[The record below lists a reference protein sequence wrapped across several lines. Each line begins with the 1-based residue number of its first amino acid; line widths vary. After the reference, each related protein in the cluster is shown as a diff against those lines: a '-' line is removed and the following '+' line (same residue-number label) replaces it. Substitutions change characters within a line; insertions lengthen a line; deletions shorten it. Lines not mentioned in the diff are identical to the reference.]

1 VLPIPSVADL
11 ADFTGRPEQTFS
23 AFARSALIQAALLLS
38 IRAELNNDD
47 FDGLDSDDQQ
57 MVLFGVMDMADFI
70 YLRKPYQQLIASPL
84 TNETIG
90 SYSYGK
96 AQQQVGRNAAALEL
110 GAETT
115 GRIWYDLAYQLLA
128 KRTRAGGVFSGGI
141 TVFEEGSRVD
151 QVELLVRIEDNRLVL
166 VGPQDRDQR
175 TVPFDINAPLF
186 PMDPSGF

>member
-1 VLPIPSVADL
+1 MLPIPSVADL
-11 ADFTGRPEQTFS
+11 ADFTGRPETSFS
-23 AFARSALIQAALLLS
+23 AYARSSLIQSALLLS
-38 IRAELNNDD
+38 IRTELGNDD
-47 FDGLDSDDQQ
+47 YDGLVPDDQQ
-57 MVLFGVMDMADFI
+57 MVLFGVMDMADYI
-70 YLRKPYQQLIASPL
+70 YLRQPYQQVIASPL
-84 TNETIG
+84 TNESVG

-141 TVFEEGSRVD
+141 TVFEEGSKIDQAEIMIRV
-151 QVELLVRIEDNRLVL
+151 EDNRLVL
-166 VGPQDRDQR
+166 VGPQDVNQR
-175 TVPFDINAPLF
+175 TVPFDINSQIF